1 MMNQGLFHY
10 LRAALFGGVLMAP
23 GVVHAEQFT
32 YGVGAPDRAVFVSQ
46 GIIPMLEAIEEATEN
61 RVTFE
66 GFYGTVVQGAGTT
79 LPALKSGAVDS
90 GFVLLSPHT
99 SALPYASLISEF
111 AGVGSHPLAVM
122 GAANE
127 AFMLEC
133 PECLED
139 FRREGQEPTFIIA
152 SSPMVMA
159 CAKEVATADD
169 LDGLRVAVVSAPE
182 RRWAGRLGMAATSTK
197 ITDLA
202 TTMELGRADCA
213 TIPMT
218 WIRSYGLGDTVKSVI
233 EMPQGIASAGVPLT
247 FTSQAWDKISAAD
260 REALFRA
267 LAFDMRRY
275 VEKSYLEPDIAV
287 REEHKDRIK
296 MEPGDGALQ
305 QAWAAHSAAEI
316 DELIAIADRRGLEN
330 GEELVRRFAAIFDK
344 WHTEHLPKFK
354 DNPQAFDEIVW
365 QQVFSK
371 L

>member
-1 MMNQGLFHY
+1 MTNRKMVRRLG
-10 LRAALFGGVLMAP
+10 AALLGGALMMP
-23 GVVHAEQFT
+23 GLAKAEEFT

-46 GIIPMLEAIEEATEN
+46 GIIPMLEAIEEATDK
-61 RVTFE
+61 RVSFN
-66 GFYGTVVQGAGTT
+66 GYYGTVVQGAGTT

-127 AFMLEC
+127 AFMTAC

-139 FRREGQEPTFIIA
+139 FRREGQEPTFVIA
-152 SSPMVMA
+152 SSPMIMA

-169 LDGLRVAVVSAPE
+169 LKGLRVAVVSAPE

-233 EMPQGIASAGVPLT
+233 EMPQGIASAGIPLT
-247 FTSQAWDKISAAD
+247 FTSQAWEKISAED
-260 REALFRA
+260 RVALFRA
-267 LAFDMRRY
+267 LAYDMRRY
-275 VEKSYLEPDIAV
+275 VEKSYLEPDVSV
-287 REEHKDRIK
+287 REEQQDRIK
-296 MEPGDGALQ
+296 MEPGDEALKE
-305 QAWAAHSAAEI
+305 AWAAHSAAEI
-316 DELIAIADRRGLEN
+316 DELIAIANRRGLDN
-330 GEELVRRFAAIFDK
+330 GEEVVRRFAAIFEK
-344 WHTEHLPKFK
+344 WHTEHLPKFR

-365 QQVFSK
+365 EQVFSK